1 MIIAAEMEHAMD
13 QQRHEFFLQ
22 RPAGR
27 LGLTP
32 SRRHRDDDITQMSGS
47 LIEPMRRSRLSER
60 ERQNVR
66 AAILASEP
74 AIELPH
80 SPIAHERESHVCRR
94 LSDERKHGV
103 RQSQDWPA
111 SDCDR
116 PDMYLERNGH

>member
-1 MIIAAEMEHAMD
+1 
-13 QQRHEFFLQ
+13 
-22 RPAGR
+22 
-27 LGLTP
+27 LTP

-47 LIEPMRRSRLSER
+47 LIETMRRSRLSER

>member
-1 MIIAAEMEHAMD
+1 MIVAAEMQHAMD
-13 QQRHEFFLQ
+13 QQRHELFFQ

-32 SRRHRDDDITQMSGS
+32 GRRHRDDDIAQVSRG
-47 LIEPMRRSRLSER
+47 LIEAMRRSRLSER
-60 ERQNVR
+60 EGQNVR
-66 AAILASEP
+66 AAILASES

-80 SPIAHERESHVCRR
+80 SPIAYEREIHVCRR
-94 LSDERKHGV
+94 LSDERENGL

-116 PDMYLERNGH
+116 LDMYLERNGH